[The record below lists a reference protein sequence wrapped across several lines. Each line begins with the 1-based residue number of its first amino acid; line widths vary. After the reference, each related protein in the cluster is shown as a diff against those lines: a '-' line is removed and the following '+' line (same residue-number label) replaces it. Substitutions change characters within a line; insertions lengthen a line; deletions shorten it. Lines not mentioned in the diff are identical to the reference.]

1 MIRIEAVFVGQPQTM
16 TDEQGTW
23 QSAIFR
29 TAVSGAIELGRH
41 GLAGD
46 QVADTKNHGSPD
58 QAVSCQPLDHYGF
71 WNEFYGL
78 DSFGP
83 GSVGE
88 NWTLRGADEREI
100 CVGDIYQVGS
110 ARVQVATPRY
120 PCTKQDRKLNLPGFQ
135 QQIIANLRTGFYLRV
150 LKPGMVQAGD
160 EWVLEERPCPEVTI
174 YRLNEH
180 IHQSFDPVWAMQ
192 LLDVPELSGYWKR
205 ILEIFLRRRARK
217 ESEQ

>member
-1 MIRIEAVFVGQPQTM
+1 MIRIDAVFVGQPQTM
-16 TDEQGTW
+16 TDERGTW

-29 TAVSGAIELGRH
+29 RPVSGPIELGRR

-46 QVADTKNHGSPD
+46 QVADTDNHGSPD
-58 QAVSCQPLDHYGF
+58 QAISCQPLDHYTF

-88 NWTLRGADEREI
+88 NWTLSGADEREI
-100 CVGDIYQVGS
+100 CAGDIVQAGS
-110 ARVQVATPRY
+110 ARVQVVGPRY

-135 QQIIANLRTGFYLRV
+135 KQIVANLRTGFYLRV
-150 LKPGMVQAGD
+150 LKPGIVQAGD
-160 EWVLEERPCPEVTI
+160 EWVLEERPCPELTI

-180 IHQSFDPVWAMQ
+180 IHHNFDPIFAMQ
-192 LLDVPELSGYWKR
+192 LLDVPELSKNWKH
-205 ILEIFLRRRARK
+205 ILKIFLRRRAQK
-217 ESEQ
+217 EGV